1 MICVYRVADCIQA
14 ACRMLA
20 EVTSSIPDFT
30 CVSAAKLMK
39 LIETQE
45 ANHIEFARMR
55 NIAEDVLLM
64 ANDPQLS
71 KVLDLLL
78 DPTWLATGT
87 ISCFF
92 HIRLVLHCCCHFLG
106 VGIGVHGC

>member
-1 MICVYRVADCIQA
+1 
-14 ACRMLA
+14 MLG

-55 NIAEDVLLM
+55 NIAEDLLFM

-71 KVLDLLL
+71 RVLDLLL

-87 ISCFF
+87 ASLQISCFTTSS
-92 HIRLVLHCCCHFLG
+92 LSCKSSYCSNHFLG
-106 VGIGVHGC
+106 YEVIGHGSMTTA

>member
-1 MICVYRVADCIQA
+1 
-14 ACRMLA
+14 MLA

-39 LIETQE
+39 LIETHE

-55 NIAEDVLLM
+55 NIAQDILLM

-78 DPTWLATGT
+78 DPTWLATGMT
-87 ISCFF
+87 SINPLRTKDSQF
-92 HIRLVLHCCCHFLG
+92 
-106 VGIGVHGC
+106 

>member
-1 MICVYRVADCIQA
+1 
-14 ACRMLA
+14 MLA

-55 NIAEDVLLM
+55 NIAEDILLM

-87 ISCFF
+87 ASSKISCFSRSSWF
-92 HIRLVLHCCCHFLG
+92 CKSGYCCNHSLG
-106 VGIGVHGC
+106 YEIAVHSY